1 MGKIAKNHKTFF
13 YEILHMKRKLVSF
26 VISAVILMVL
36 LPAGFAFSK
45 KIQWY
50 SHDEGIA
57 NGYSEGK
64 RIYINFY
71 ADWCVYCK
79 VMEKETF
86 QNPAVISYLNKHFIP
101 IMVDT
106 VKEKKIAIKYGVKA
120 LPDNL
125 FLFKNGDPIGRRK
138 GYIAP
143 TMFMKILKSIQEE
156 VGNKKKD

>member
-1 MGKIAKNHKTFF
+1 
-13 YEILHMKRKLVSF
+13 MKRKLIGF
-26 VISAVILMVL
+26 ILMVVICLTGL
-36 LPAGFAFSK
+36 LSDTSASSK
-45 KIQWY
+45 SIKWY

-57 NGYSEGK
+57 VGYAEGK
-64 RIYINFY
+64 KIYINFR
-71 ADWCVYCK
+71 ADWCGYCK
-79 VMEKETF
+79 KMEQETF
-86 QNPAVISYLNKHFIP
+86 RNSGVISYLNKHFIP